1 MLVAGALAA
10 NHCKQAR
17 RHYLAQIMSWSTCCS
32 GGVIRE
38 EAETKAGGEA
48 KLDRAVADGRVMV
61 EVVNGHDMY
70 KFPRVGRWAF
80 YF

>member
-1 MLVAGALAA
+1 M
-10 NHCKQAR
+10 
-17 RHYLAQIMSWSTCCS
+17 
-32 GGVIRE
+32 IRE

-61 EVVNGHDMY
+61 EVVNGHEMY

-80 YF
+80 DF